1 MTDAAR
7 AEAAW
12 ASALQAVA
20 SYVAHDFRNALNGVA
35 VNLEVVRGRSAR
47 GAEAAAIA
55 PFAATAAAQFEVA
68 AAAAEALLAF
78 ARAEPGDAD
87 VAAVVLRFSRLFSIR
102 RDAGVEVTDQ
112 SSGRARTSVPAAV
125 VRTAVARSVLP
136 LLALGH
142 KVACEVGVGDDI
154 FLLVTG
160 AAHVPPPDPELVTVA
175 SAHGV
180 RFVSRGRTLE
190 LRFPVLQS
198 RATVTTTHLN
208 EETEDPHR

>member
-78 ARAEPGDAD
+78 ARSEPGDAD
-87 VAAVVLRFSRLFSIR
+87 VAAVTVRFSRLFSIR
-102 RDAGVEVTDQ
+102 GDTAVDVTDQ

-136 LLALGH
+136 YLMLGH
-142 KVACEVGVGDDI
+142 KVACEIGVGDDI
-154 FLLVTG
+154 FLVVTG
-160 AAHVPPPDPELVTVA
+160 AAGVPPLDPELIAVA

-190 LRFPVLQS
+190 LRFPVHQS
-198 RATVTTTHLN
+198 RATATTPHLN
-208 EETEDPHR
+208 EEAEDPHR